1 MRGRMRF
8 GLLTRFILP
17 VGTVMSIQ
25 HFCGKNSPLVGNT
38 SGYDEVAQI
47 FDDRLYDVE
56 AHPCE
61 DFYHF
66 ACGKYNMNAKKDFLL
81 KLLENT
87 LATLEGLL
95 TDESGIQ
102 SKAFN
107 LSKHYYMSCL
117 RNHKEWESHT
127 GYIQTVIGKIR
138 NFGYFPLID
147 ANISYYNRSNY
158 ERDLVDLLIYFNK
171 NGLTTEFLMPMFSFR
186 DNDTTIMQFSSRIA
200 YTFHQNLKLAIAL
213 CIRTNSTCYL
223 QKLLKDVANMCF
235 LALYID
241 DHLFMADLQPTTL
254 GKLNES
260 YSSVDLFKY
269 LADISPLEV
278 RHLFQDTLLVEAP
291 PLETIK
297 RFDAELKRIP
307 KIVIV
312 NTIISHFVFNSYRHL
327 DVRFHT
333 LSTRGNE
340 SGELIKFDLKK
351 LTESSCFLKTQE
363 KFGQALLASYASAA
377 DGHETQKVMQK
388 IYNHLKD
395 AFIEMINEK
404 HHWSS
409 KIKERFLKKMEKMG
423 INLGFTDVAVGNLED
438 LDKLYFK
445 YLRVENV
452 YGLHFSDM
460 EDIFNRISLV
470 YDFATLH
477 NITAAED
484 HRKRIEDIF
493 LDVLNA
499 FYKATV
505 NSLVISPTLLQLP
518 LYSPRFPRFY
528 KFGCVGFV
536 IAHEFMHAFG
546 KHAMRNEYGKLDNS
560 LPEDFLRK
568 HILNMALMQT
578 MYEEPLKKLGYSEDK
593 MHRTTEEN
601 FADTQGM
608 KLIYKAYQNAK
619 KEGPEPRLKSIPYF
633 SEDQLFFLATAQF
646 WCAPIKKIVTRE
658 MFLQDQFDSHSPDVL
673 RVNVVLGNMPE
684 FSKAFHCAP
693 NTPMNSAVQRHQVF
707 L

>member
-1 MRGRMRF
+1 M
-8 GLLTRFILP
+8 
-17 VGTVMSIQ
+17 
-25 HFCGKNSPLVGNT
+25 
-38 SGYDEVAQI
+38 
-47 FDDRLYDVE
+47 
-56 AHPCE
+56 
-61 DFYHF
+61 
-66 ACGKYNMNAKKDFLL
+66 
-81 KLLENT
+81 
-87 LATLEGLL
+87 EGLL
-95 TDESGIQ
+95 TDEGGIP

-117 RNHKEWESHT
+117 RNHEEWESHT

-138 NFGYFPLID
+138 NFGQFPLID
-147 ANISYYNRSNY
+147 ANISYYNRSDY
-158 ERDLVDLLIYFNK
+158 ELDLVDVLIYFNK
-171 NGLTTEFLMPMFSFR
+171 NGLTTEWLAPMFFFR
-186 DNDTTIMQFSSRIA
+186 DNDTTVMQFSSEIA
-200 YTFHQNLKLAIAL
+200 YTFRQNLKLAIAL

-223 QKLLKDVANMCF
+223 QKLLKDAVSMRL
-235 LALYID
+235 LALYINK
-241 DHLFMADLQPTTL
+241 HLYMAELQSTTL

-278 RHLFQDTLLVEAP
+278 RHVFQDALLVEAP
-291 PLETIK
+291 PLEAIE

-333 LSTRGNE
+333 LSTRGKE
-340 SGELIKFDLKK
+340 SGELRKLDLKK

-363 KFGQALLASYASAA
+363 KFGQALLASYATAA

-395 AFIEMINEK
+395 AFIETINEK

-409 KIKERFLKKMEKMG
+409 KIKKTLLKKMEKMG

-438 LDKLYFK
+438 LDKLYLE
-445 YLRVENV
+445 YLRVKNV
-452 YGLHFSDM
+452 YGLHFPDM
-460 EDIFNRISLV
+460 EDIFNGISLH

-484 HRKRIEDIF
+484 HRKRTETVS
-493 LDVLNA
+493 LNVLNA
-499 FYKATV
+499 YYMFTV
-505 NSLVISPTLLQLP
+505 NSLVILPTMLQLP
-518 LYSPRFPRFY
+518 LYSPRLPRFY
-528 KFGCVGFV
+528 KFGCIGFV

-546 KHAMRNEYGKLDNS
+546 EHAIRNEYGKLDKS
-560 LPEDFLRK
+560 LPGDFLRR
-568 HILNMALMQT
+568 HILNMTLMQT
-578 MYEEPLKKLGYSEDK
+578 MYEEPLKKLGYSEHK
-593 MHRTTEEN
+593 LRGTIEEN

-619 KEGPEPRLKSIPYF
+619 KREGSEPRLKSIPYF

-646 WCAPIKKIVTRE
+646 FCAPIKKIVTPM
-658 MFLQDQFDSHSPDVL
+658 MFLRDQFDSHSPGVL

-693 NTPMNSAVQRHQVF
+693 NTPMNSAVQQRQVF